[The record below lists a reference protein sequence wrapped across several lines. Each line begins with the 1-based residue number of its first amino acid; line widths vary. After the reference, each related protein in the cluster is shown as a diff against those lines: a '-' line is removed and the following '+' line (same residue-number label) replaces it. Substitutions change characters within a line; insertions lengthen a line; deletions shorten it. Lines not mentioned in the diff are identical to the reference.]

1 MLKKILYFGLGLA
14 DLLYANFDELVRAG
28 EERYNKLLGP
38 DQPIE
43 EIVEIE
49 TVISVKPVSEG
60 VDLTA
65 VVAVTDDLT
74 SITGIGP
81 AFAKRLQEAGITTY
95 QALAALTA
103 EQIKEI
109 TRVADWQAD
118 PDEWI
123 VAAKAMV

>member
-60 VDLTA
+60 VDLTS
-65 VVAVTDDLT
+65 VVAVADDLT
-74 SITGIGP
+74 TIPGIGP
-81 AFAKRLQEAGITTY
+81 AFAKRFQEAGITTY
-95 QALAALTA
+95 QALASLTA
-103 EQIKEI
+103 DQIKEI